1 MIRSVLSNWVAMVVT
16 GLLGFIL
23 TPILIRGLGDFQ
35 YGMWVLVA
43 AALEQYGLLDMGIRG
58 TLQRFVAR
66 YEGARDRQALDRTF
80 ASALAVSLG
89 VCLLAALLSFA
100 LARVLPGFFQLS
112 GRGAPLFSQLVI
124 LLGLS
129 VAVTF
134 PTQVIG
140 AYLCGLLRYDLFN
153 LAAISSAI
161 LRFGLF
167 LAALRLG
174 YGARGVALATL
185 GVSLFTWALHWFL
198 ARWADPQFGIR
209 WRLANWTTTR
219 ELFGYSVYVFLTQL
233 GDFFRFRVD
242 SVVIA
247 RVLTMGLVT
256 PFNVA
261 ARLVEYFKQVLYAVM
276 GPLMPAMSSLD
287 GQAREGDLRRLFLR
301 ATRITALLSLFIGLV
316 LVLNGRTLLR
326 LWVGERFVATYPILL
341 TLVVGYIIAL
351 GQAPGVSVLYARAEH
366 KALGWW
372 TAGEGVV
379 NLALSIYWARR
390 YGILGVALGT
400 AVPMLFTKLVLQ
412 PWFVLRTL
420 RLSAREY
427 VLEALARPILAS
439 ALFLVVVKLGAGI
452 LPVSRWPAFMLSGAA
467 QTALFALLAWT
478 IGITSA
484 DRRLVGERVRQMAL
498 TWSGPEGKVAASSH

>member
-1 MIRSVLSNWVAMVVT
+1 MVVT

-23 TPILIRGLGDFQ
+23 TPLLIHGLGDLQ

-43 AALEQYGLLDMGIRG
+43 SALEQYGLLDMGIRG

-66 YEGARDRQALDRTF
+66 YEGSRDRHALDETF

-89 VCLLAALLSFA
+89 VCLLACVISVG
-100 LARVLPGFFQLS
+100 LARVLPSFFQLS
-112 GRGAPLFSQLVI
+112 GPGAALFRKLVV

-134 PTQVIG
+134 PAQVIG

-153 LAAISSAI
+153 LAAIASAL

-167 LAALRLG
+167 VAALRLRS
-174 YGARGVALATL
+174 GALGVAAATL
-185 GVSLFTWALHWFL
+185 VVSLFTWALHWYL
-198 ARWADPQFGIR
+198 ARWADPRFGIR
-209 WRLANWTTTR
+209 WRLASWRTTR
-219 ELFGYSVYVFLTQL
+219 ELFGYSVYVFLSQL

-247 RVLTMGLVT
+247 RVLSMGLVT

-287 GQAREGDLRRLFLR
+287 GQARDSDLRRLFLR
-301 ATRITALLSLFIGLV
+301 ATRVTALLSFFLGSL
-316 LVLNGRTLLR
+316 LLLDGRVLLR
-326 LWVGERFVATYPILL
+326 LWVGERFVSTYPILL
-341 TLVVGYIIAL
+341 TLVIGYMVAL
-351 GQAPGVSVLYARAEH
+351 AQAPGVSVLYARAEH
-366 KALGWW
+366 EPLGWW
-372 TAGEGVV
+372 TLGEGIV
-379 NLALSIYWARR
+379 NLALSIYWAKR

-400 AVPMLFTKLVLQ
+400 AVPMLATKLILQ
-412 PWFVLRTL
+412 PWFVLRAL

-427 VLEALARPILAS
+427 VLDALARPLLA
-439 ALFLVVVKLGAGI
+439 ALLFITLVKLPLSKFPAPNWQEFALIGA
-452 LPVSRWPAFMLSGAA
+452 V
-467 QTALFALLAWT
+467 QTALFAALAWAVGVT
-478 IGITSA
+478 G
-484 DRRLVGERVRQMAL
+484 DERRALRRRARQMVVTRGWL
-498 TWSGPEGKVAASSH
+498 EGKVASSSN